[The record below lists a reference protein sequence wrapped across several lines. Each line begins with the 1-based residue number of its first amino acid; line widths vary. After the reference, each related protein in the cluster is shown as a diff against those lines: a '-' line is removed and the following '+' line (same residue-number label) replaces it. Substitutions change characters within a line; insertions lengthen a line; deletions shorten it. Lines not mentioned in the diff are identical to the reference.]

1 MLARAILSGV
11 RGRGIA
17 WATGMGLAG
26 VGARDIE
33 CFVDHIYIDGSSLR
47 LRWVI
52 SVAEAIPRRMT
63 GRGISVVF
71 GLSRKRSTYMI
82 VLSRWNAIV
91 WGCFIVA
98 LWVAR

>member
-1 MLARAILSGV
+1 MLAWAISSGV
-11 RGRGIA
+11 RGRGMA
-17 WATGMGLAG
+17 WATGTGLAG

-33 CFVDHIYIDGSSLR
+33 CFVDHIYEDGSSLR
-47 LRWVI
+47 LRRVV
-52 SVAEAIPRRMT
+52 SVAEAIPRRVT
-63 GRGISVVF
+63 GRGISVF

-91 WGCFIVA
+91 WGCFIVP